1 VRGAEARTWTDDA
14 AAAPAGAWGAA
25 LADAFAAERARWALW
40 LPVAMGAGVAMFFSL
55 DGDPPSWAGF
65 LVLAASLAVWT
76 SGRRRTQAALAAL
89 VGAAAAAGFCAAQLR
104 TALVDT
110 PVLERRLGPVE
121 VVGRVVEAD
130 RREDGV
136 RLVLGE
142 LRVERL
148 PEDRTPR
155 RVRIG
160 IRGDDAP
167 VAGSVVRVRAVLLPP
182 PGPAEPGAFDYRR
195 FAFFQGI
202 GATGYAVG
210 DWTQARGPPPGWRT
224 AAGAALERARVFVA
238 DRVAAVVPQPA
249 AGVTAALLNG
259 DRSGVQEHVLEWFR
273 DSGLAHLLAIS
284 GLHVGLAAGGVLFAV
299 RAMLA
304 AVPPLALRWP
314 AKKIAAVAAFL
325 AAAAYTLLVGAPVPT
340 LRALLMTGLVLL
352 AILADRSAFSMRTV
366 AVAAAVVLAVAPE
379 TLDGPSFQMSFGAVV
394 ALIAAWEAAQPRISA
409 WRTSSGVVGR
419 GGLYVGGV
427 AFTSLVATLATGPF
441 ALYHFQQLPVLGIAA
456 NMVAVPL
463 TAFWVMPCAVV
474 AGLLM
479 PFGLDEWPLRAM
491 GWGVALIVETAR
503 VTAETPGAVL
513 RAPALGPEALVPAV
527 LGALWLCLWQGR
539 WRLLGLL
546 PVAAGVAAALAGP
559 ARPHVLVPADG
570 SPVAVRAADGT
581 LSVSTRR
588 GGEFDRETWARRD
601 GRDPEAVEALWPRD
615 RRSRDGLMD
624 CDRDVCIYRAE
635 EVLVALV
642 RRREGLDRACA
653 SAQVVV
659 TRLSTRGCWAPVVI
673 DRDALRRD
681 GAHAVY
687 LEEGRWRV
695 DTARDHLGRRPWTPR

>member
-1 VRGAEARTWTDDA
+1 VRGSDARTWSGEA
-14 AAAPAGAWGAA
+14 AYAPAGSWAGA

-40 LPVAMGAGVAMFFSL
+40 LPVAMGAGVVLFFSL
-55 DGDPPSWAGF
+55 RTDPPAWAG
-65 LVLAASLAVWT
+65 LLALAVSLAAWT
-76 SGRRRTQAALAAL
+76 SARRRTQAAVAAL
-89 VGAAAAAGFCAAQLR
+89 LFAAGAAGFCSAQLR
-104 TALVDT
+104 TAVADT
-110 PVLERRLGPVE
+110 PVLERRLGPAE
-121 VVGRVVEAD
+121 VVGRVAEVD
-130 RREDGV
+130 RREDGIRV
-136 RLVLGE
+136 VLGE

-148 PEDRTPR
+148 PADRTPR

-160 IRGDDAP
+160 LRGDAAP
-167 VAGSVVRVRAVLLPP
+167 VPGSVVRVRAVLLPP

-210 DWTQARGPPPGWRT
+210 AWAEARGAEPGWGT
-224 AAGAALERARVFVA
+224 AAGAALERARGAVA

-259 DRSGVQEHVLEWFR
+259 DRSGVQEHVLDWFR

-299 RAMLA
+299 RALLA
-304 AVPPLALRWP
+304 AVPALALRWP
-314 AKKIAAVAAFL
+314 IKKVAAVAAFL

-352 AILADRSAFSMRTV
+352 AVLVDRSAISMRTV

-394 ALIAAWEAAQPRISA
+394 ALIAAWEAAQPRLTA
-409 WRTSSGVVGR
+409 WRAAAGPLGR

-427 AFTSLVATLATGPF
+427 ALTSVVATLATGPF
-441 ALYHFQQLPVLGIAA
+441 ALYHFQQLPVLGVAA

-474 AGLLM
+474 AGALM
-479 PFGLDEWPLRAM
+479 PLGLEEWPLRAM

-503 VTAETPGAVL
+503 VTAEAPGAVL
-513 RAPALGPEALVPAV
+513 RVPATGPDALVLVV
-527 LGALWLCLWQGR
+527 LGALWICLWQKR

-546 PVAAGVAAALAGP
+546 PVAAGIAAALAAP
-559 ARPHVLVPADG
+559 DRPHVIVPADG
-570 SPVAVRAADGT
+570 APVAVRAADGT
-581 LSVSTRR
+581 LSLSSRR
-588 GGEFDRETWARRD
+588 GGEFEREAWARRD
-601 GRDPEAVEALWPRD
+601 GRDPEEAETVWPRD
-615 RRSRDGLMD
+615 RRSRDGLLD
-624 CDRDVCIYRAE
+624 CTPDVCLYRAE

-642 RRREGLDRACA
+642 RGRAGMERACA

-659 TRLSTRGCWAPVVI
+659 TSLATRGCWAPAVI

-681 GAHAVY
+681 GAHAVH
-687 LEEGRWRV
+687 LRDGRWRV
-695 DTARDHLGRRPWTPR
+695 ETARDRLGRRPWTPR